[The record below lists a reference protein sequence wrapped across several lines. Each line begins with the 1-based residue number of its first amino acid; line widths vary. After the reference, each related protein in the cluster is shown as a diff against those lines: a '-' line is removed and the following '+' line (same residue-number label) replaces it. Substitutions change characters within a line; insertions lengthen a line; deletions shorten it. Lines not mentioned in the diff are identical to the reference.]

1 MYSEM
6 NTIQKDLNPAFSD
19 SIQLRENIIRIC
31 RDHFALTNDLNN
43 ASINISDL
51 INSLHSSVM
60 NYEAIRKQHD
70 FMQQSIYL
78 QQNGPTQQ
86 ILMNQDQS
94 ELDNQYFTDRQ
105 YRREESFNRREN
117 FRGRNNR
124 FQDNRRLKK
133 CFVCE
138 KLECWSTN
146 NFEKE
151 RNDSKKRFSDHH
163 PEYKTRQEF
172 DRRLNQYIADFE
184 STYDSDDE
192 YAAQYFDEL
201 TISPASEIDTIKLIE
216 FDSDELFLISFDE
229 LSISNIESITS
240 ALADKTFQHRLI
252 SKDIINTL
260 INEPFD
266 FAYISIT
273 DSRYDDSEFK
283 RILVNCDATD

>member
-1 MYSEM
+1 M

-138 KLECWSTN
+138 KLEC
-146 NFEKE
+146 
-151 RNDSKKRFSDHH
+151 
-163 PEYKTRQEF
+163 
-172 DRRLNQYIADFE
+172 
-184 STYDSDDE
+184 
-192 YAAQYFDEL
+192 
-201 TISPASEIDTIKLIE
+201 
-216 FDSDELFLISFDE
+216 
-229 LSISNIESITS
+229 
-240 ALADKTFQHRLI
+240 
-252 SKDIINTL
+252 
-260 INEPFD
+260 
-266 FAYISIT
+266 
-273 DSRYDDSEFK
+273 
-283 RILVNCDATD
+283 